1 MKTKLLW
8 TSLCL
13 ILFSGFTL
21 ADANETLDPKCQ
33 KLAHEFSENP
43 DSLNEMLLKELQFCV
58 TQTIEHRYKTNPPE
72 LLKGTI
78 IEPPSSAIEAPGT
91 TTPVPSQDSGLQ
103 K

>member
-1 MKTKLLW
+1 MKAVLLW
-8 TSLCL
+8 TSFWLV
-13 ILFSGFTL
+13 LFSGF
-21 ADANETLDPKCQ
+21 AIAQAVEPMDPKCQ

-91 TTPVPSQDSGLQ
+91 TTPVPSQDSDLQ